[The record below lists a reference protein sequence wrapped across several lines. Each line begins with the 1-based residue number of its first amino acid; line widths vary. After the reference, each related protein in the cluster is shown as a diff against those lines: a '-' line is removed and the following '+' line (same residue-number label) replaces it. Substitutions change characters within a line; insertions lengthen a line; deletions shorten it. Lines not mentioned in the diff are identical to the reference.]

1 MPVQAE
7 RRLWYKLPLVSQA
20 KRRSSLEIQSLVIKI
35 LGRCT
40 LESVDKSGILHLNG
54 SFQVLRIFIHHFYYS
69 FLRCFQ
75 IDPAEQGDSGTG
87 KGRAC
92 FTTKRTHLVNMTAY
106 VLHVSD
112 FIDRI

>member
-7 RRLWYKLPLVSQA
+7 RRRSWYKLPLVSQA

-54 SFQVLRIFIHHFYYS
+54 SFQVLRIFILHH
-69 FLRCFQ
+69 
-75 IDPAEQGDSGTG
+75 
-87 KGRAC
+87 
-92 FTTKRTHLVNMTAY
+92 HLLFIFEMF
-106 VLHVSD
+106 SD
-112 FIDRI
+112 